1 VADDMGVRGEMTEGQ
16 RQPGSGE
23 TAVFGL
29 TPEQLRPMVENVA
42 GERVRSFDVSIEHE
56 VAVQHYGGRGD
67 KVVPTFTYETRS
79 GRVGRAAVFVKRHC
93 NPGPNE
99 ALHYEW
105 LTKHSAPIP
114 RIYGALSGPDVHD
127 IIFIEYIDPFV
138 GDEESFLR
146 DPEQFPRFLCAT
158 ARFNAIEPC
167 AQYAA
172 ELPCKLQYLGSD
184 EWPGLLERVWG
195 HAARGELGGDLLRLC
210 SAGVRKQVVGL
221 MDGLPASLAD
231 MATGLS
237 HWDHRP
243 NNIGWRRQTGEM
255 VIFDLEDTMMAPR
268 FEDVADWL
276 GAPDGAQPRCRPREE
291 LAEHYLRE
299 RERYGGG
306 PVRLEEFVGEVALL
320 WRAHVLRGLSWWL
333 GYGGVL
339 EGCDAPPGEDADARR
354 EANRRKLHRELSS
367 LVG

>member
-23 TAVFGL
+23 TPVFGL
-29 TPEQLRPMVENVA
+29 TREQLRPIVEEIA
-42 GERVRSFDVSIEHE
+42 GEPVASFDISIEHE
-56 VAVQHYGGRGD
+56 VAVEHYGGRGD

-79 GRVGRAAVFVKRHC
+79 GRVGRATVFVKRHC

-114 RIYGALSGPDVHD
+114 RIYGVISGPDVHD

-146 DPEQFPRFLCAT
+146 DSDQFPRFLCTT

-195 HAARGELGGDLLRLC
+195 HAICCG
-210 SAGVRKQVVGL
+210 S
-221 MDGLPASLAD
+221 
-231 MATGLS
+231 
-237 HWDHRP
+237 
-243 NNIGWRRQTGEM
+243 
-255 VIFDLEDTMMAPR
+255 
-268 FEDVADWL
+268 
-276 GAPDGAQPRCRPREE
+276 
-291 LAEHYLRE
+291 
-299 RERYGGG
+299 
-306 PVRLEEFVGEVALL
+306 
-320 WRAHVLRGLSWWL
+320 
-333 GYGGVL
+333 
-339 EGCDAPPGEDADARR
+339 ARR
-354 EANRRKLHRELSS
+354 APGSRWW
-367 LVG
+367 V